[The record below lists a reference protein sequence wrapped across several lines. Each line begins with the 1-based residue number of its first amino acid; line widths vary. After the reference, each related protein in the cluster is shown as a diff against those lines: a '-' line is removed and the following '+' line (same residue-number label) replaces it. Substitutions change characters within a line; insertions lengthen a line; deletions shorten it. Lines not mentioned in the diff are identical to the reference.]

1 MGQAL
6 HQTVLLNQAVE
17 ALAVKPAGCY
27 LDATFGRGGHS
38 RLILE
43 KVDQNGSLA
52 VVDCD
57 PEAIEFACQLQQED
71 QRVSVHVGAFEQ
83 VLQDFL
89 AEGLTF
95 DGILFDFGVS
105 SPQLDQAER
114 GFSFQQDGPL
124 DMRMNNAAG
133 MTAAEWV
140 NSASA
145 DEMKKVFW
153 RYAEEKNA
161 GRIAR
166 KIVEARSDKP
176 LRTTF
181 DLVEVVKSV
190 NKPNYKIKKHPA
202 TRVFQAI
209 RIFINDELGQV
220 ERVLPIAL
228 ELLKP
233 QGRLVVISFH
243 SLEDRLVKRF
253 MRDASKPPK
262 VDRRMPMI
270 PVGVKQPDL
279 KLVSKPVK
287 AVDFDENVRA
297 RSAIMRVGEKL

>member
-1 MGQAL
+1 MEQAL

-17 ALAVKPAGCY
+17 ALAVKSDGHY
-27 LDATFGRGGHS
+27 IDATFGRGGHS

-43 KVDQNGSLA
+43 RLGPDGTLT

-57 PEAIEFACQLQQED
+57 PEAIEFAKRLQQAD
-71 QRVSVHVGAFEQ
+71 PRVSVEVGFFET
-83 VLQDFL
+83 VMQDL
-89 AEGLTF
+89 LEEGAHF
-95 DGILFDFGVS
+95 DGVLFDFGVS

-133 MTAAEWV
+133 LSAAQWL
-140 NSASA
+140 NSATA
-145 DEMKKVFW
+145 DEMKRVFW

-166 KIVEARSDKP
+166 KIVEAREEKP
-176 LRTTF
+176 LATTF
-181 DLVEVVKSV
+181 DLVDVVKTV

-202 TRVFQAI
+202 TRVFQAV

-220 ERVLPIAL
+220 ERVLPVAL
-228 ELLKP
+228 KLLNKS
-233 QGRLVVISFH
+233 GRLVVISFH

-253 MRDASKPPK
+253 MRDASQPPK
-262 VDRRMPMI
+262 VDRRMPVI
-270 PVGVKQPDL
+270 PDDAKQPEL
-279 KLVSKPVK
+279 KLITKPIK
-287 AVDFDENVRA
+287 AVDHDENVRA
-297 RSAIMRVGEKL
+297 RSAIMRVAEKL